1 MVSSKDLLGQISGGR
16 VLDVATGSGGF
27 IHFLLDDNEIVS
39 VCMSVF
45 ASQERMEIDV
55 QTAEDYRRRRVRRA
69 HSRRIH
75 QGLPQRGKQ
84 PNWECFWDDQPS
96 VALAG
101 KLGFCALPDFPV
113 YYWQE

>member
-1 MVSSKDLLGQISGGR
+1 MLSSKDLLGQISGGR

-55 QTAEDYRRRRVRRA
+55 HTAENYRRRGFA
-69 HSRRIH
+69 ALTAAAFIEAC
-75 QGLPQRGKQ
+75 LQRGKQ
-84 PNWECFWDDQPS
+84 PNWECFWDNQPS

-101 KLGFCALPDFPV
+101 ELGFCALPDFPV